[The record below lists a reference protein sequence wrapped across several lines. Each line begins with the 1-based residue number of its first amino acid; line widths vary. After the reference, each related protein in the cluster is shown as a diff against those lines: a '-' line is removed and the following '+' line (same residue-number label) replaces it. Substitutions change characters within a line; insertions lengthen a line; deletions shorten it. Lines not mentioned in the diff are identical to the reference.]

1 MISQFFKEDNGNFS
15 SIRLINLLVIFTT
28 CFVWI
33 YGTITKGEWQPSVEL
48 CGLIVALVGM
58 KIYQKKFEE

>member
-1 MISQFFKEDNGNFS
+1 MISQFFKEDNGQFS

-33 YGTITKGEWQPSVEL
+33 YSTLTKGEWQPSVEL

>member
-15 SIRLINLLVIFTT
+15 SIRLINLLVIFKT

-33 YGTITKGEWQPSVEL
+33 YGTITKGEWQPSIEL

>member
-33 YGTITKGEWQPSVEL
+33 FSVVTKGDWQPSVEL
-48 CGLIVALVGM
+48 CGLIVTLVGM

>member
-1 MISQFFKEDNGNFS
+1 MISQFFKEDNGQFS

-33 YGTITKGEWQPSVEL
+33 YGTITKGEWQPSIEL